1 MSTRTALV
9 VDDFLSVRAVLARAL
24 ERRGW
29 KVFLAASGEEAC
41 EILKAHE
48 IDAVAMDLR
57 MPTMSGQTLFHVIVT
72 QWPHLRSRVVIMT
85 GDPESDAYDAWLKL
99 YDLPVISKPF
109 SPSELCGLL
118 DALTAD
124 DERREVNGET

>member
-72 QWPHLRSRVVIMT
+72 QSKGMH
-85 GDPESDAYDAWLKL
+85 DPR
-99 YDLPVISKPF
+99 
-109 SPSELCGLL
+109 
-118 DALTAD
+118 D
-124 DERREVNGET
+124 DEHTAQPVHQPR

>member
-48 IDAVAMDLR
+48 IDAVA
-57 MPTMSGQTLFHVIVT
+57 IV
-72 QWPHLRSRVVIMT
+72 
-85 GDPESDAYDAWLKL
+85 
-99 YDLPVISKPF
+99 
-109 SPSELCGLL
+109 
-118 DALTAD
+118 
-124 DERREVNGET
+124 